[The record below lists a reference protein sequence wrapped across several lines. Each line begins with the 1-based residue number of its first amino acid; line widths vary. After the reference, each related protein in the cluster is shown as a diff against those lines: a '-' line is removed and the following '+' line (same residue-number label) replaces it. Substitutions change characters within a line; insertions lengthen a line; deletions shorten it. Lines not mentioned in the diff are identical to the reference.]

1 MASIAQLVDNLTE
14 AFVSLAI
21 AGIIVVVVF
30 GLDVAGTND
39 STLLTDLET
48 EINNGM
54 VTVAGVV
61 VLIAVIFVLRMLRGR
76 A

>member
-39 STLLTDLET
+39 STLINDLEA